1 MKGGDLVSRDI
12 YRHAGL
18 ADVIGIAI
26 LTSMP
31 LEFITG
37 GLGALNLVGLAADV
51 LGIHGAIG
59 GVYTGGQLNRM
70 EQQLERLH
78 ARVERLNPYILHAD
92 VQEVINTEGRSQ
104 RIARLSDVE
113 SLLSPVQRS
122 LGEDL
127 LATALITTPAK
138 LRVAF
143 QRDPWD
149 VLIGTRPLNLA
160 RRPQV
165 DGEYLPIIFTQ
176 ESTIY
181 LGWQTIGMM
190 RTTLGTEYSP
200 IEGKTEVADPVS
212 IGVPEMRQ
220 SQRSQN
226 TPPSLSKSVA
236 PKNKGNSNRGM
247 IVVATMIT
255 VPILLFAAYE
265 RLRPQV
271 VTDNQTLA
279 EIKMHHIPAGR
290 FFMGCNEKVDD
301 ECSDNEKPG
310 RTVSVRAFFI
320 DRTEVTVE
328 AYAECVKAEECSD
341 YHLTGFEWKDLP
353 GLDIRRKLAEKR
365 PDAFPPD
372 LAWSLNNLGVWL
384 SDLGQ
389 REDAL
394 KATQQALDIRRKLAV
409 FQRIHQLQWAPIHSL
424 LAEARALP
432 LAEELPIRPL
442 PNEDACLRR

>member
-1 MKGGDLVSRDI
+1 M
-12 YRHAGL
+12 
-18 ADVIGIAI
+18 AI

-31 LEFITG
+31 LEVITG

-59 GVYTGGQLNRM
+59 GVYTGRQLNRM

-127 LATALITTPAK
+127 LSTALITTPAK
-138 LRVAF
+138 LRAAF

-149 VLIGTRPLNLA
+149 VLIGTRSLNLA

-200 IEGKTEVADPVS
+200 IEGRAEVADPVS
-212 IGVPEMRQ
+212 RGAPEMRQ

-226 TPPSLSKSVA
+226 TTPSLSKSVA

-247 IVVATMIT
+247 IVVATIIT
-255 VPILLFAAYE
+255 VPILLFATYE
-265 RLRPQV
+265 RLRPQAATDDEIFV
-271 VTDNQTLA
+271 ATDNQTLA
-279 EIKMHHIPAGR
+279 ASDYQTPAEVKMHHIPAGR
-290 FFMGCNEKVDD
+290 FFMGCNEKVDK
-301 ECSDNEKPG
+301 ECDDDEKPG
-310 RTVSVRAFFI
+310 RTVSVKAFFI

-328 AYAECVKAEECSD
+328 AYAECVKAGD
-341 YHLTGFEWKDLP
+341 VL
-353 GLDIRRKLAEKR
+353 I
-365 PDAFPPD
+365 
-372 LAWSLNNLGVWL
+372 
-384 SDLGQ
+384 
-389 REDAL
+389 
-394 KATQQALDIRRKLAV
+394 I
-409 FQRIHQLQWAPIHSL
+409 I
-424 LAEARALP
+424 
-432 LAEELPIRPL
+432 
-442 PNEDACLRR
+442 

>member
-1 MKGGDLVSRDI
+1 M
-12 YRHAGL
+12 
-18 ADVIGIAI
+18 AI

-31 LEFITG
+31 LEVITG

-59 GVYTGGQLNRM
+59 GVYTGRQLNRM

-92 VQEVINTEGRSQ
+92 VQEVIDTEGRSQ

-127 LATALITTPAK
+127 LSTALITTPAK
-138 LRVAF
+138 LRAAF

-149 VLIGTRPLNLA
+149 VLISTKPLNRA
-160 RRPQV
+160 RRPQS
-165 DGEYLPIIFTQ
+165 DGEYIPVIFTE

-200 IEGKTEVADPVS
+200 IEGKAEVADPVS

-226 TPPSLSKSVA
+226 ITPSLSKSVA
-236 PKNKGNSNRGM
+236 PQNMGKSNRRV
-247 IVVATMIT
+247 IVGATMIT
-255 VPILLFAAYE
+255 VPILLFAACE
-265 RLRPQV
+265 RLRPQAATDNEIFV
-271 VTDNQTLA
+271 ATDNQTLA
-279 EIKMHHIPAGR
+279 ASDYQTPAEVRVPAGR

-301 ECSDNEKPG
+301 ECDDDEKPG
-310 RTVSVRAFFI
+310 RTVSVKTFFI
-320 DRTEVTVE
+320 DRTEVTVS
-328 AYAECVKAEECSD
+328 AYAECVRAGECSKPS
-341 YHLTGFEWKDLP
+341 TGGYCNWGERGREKHPINCVDWNQASKFCAWKGKRLPTEAEWEKAARGTDGRKYP
-353 GLDIRRKLAEKR
+353 GEIRESA
-365 PDAFPPD
+365 
-372 LAWSLNNLGVWL
+372 V
-384 SDLGQ
+384 
-389 REDAL
+389 
-394 KATQQALDIRRKLAV
+394 ATL
-409 FQRIHQLQWAPIHSL
+409 
-424 LAEARALP
+424 
-432 LAEELPIRPL
+432 
-442 PNEDACLRR
+442 